1 MDGSKSILRAHK
13 ERINSVVQEQTS
25 TNLQSYGKLLPRVE
39 EDQLEQQEEDEERG
53 DWKLKKII
61 AADDQNI
68 NIEVLKTDFAELKL
82 SDKVEYASN
91 G

>member
-1 MDGSKSILRAHK
+1 MDGSKSILRARK

-39 EDQLEQQEEDEERG
+39 EDQLEQQEEVEERYN
-53 DWKLKKII
+53 WKLKKII

-68 NIEVLKTDFAELKL
+68 NIEVLKTDFAEL
-82 SDKVEYASN
+82 
-91 G
+91 